1 VPAHSCAGVP
11 LQAAGPRRWLVE
23 ARKARRRST
32 DGKRHHLVL
41 DDVDT
46 ARPDSDLVFPDGSPE
61 PPDPLLPGKLARSG
75 RLREGRGRS
84 SMAELQPSKL
94 VMRVRSPS
102 PARLKEQLRG
112 GELGIRKAP
121 RRPVGI
127 GMPRLAMRRSRC
139 RQAPLTRPPAR
150 KRHPRQMSR
159 NDQIDRC
166 CRLWQGYRK
175 EELRRLCVR
184 WYIRN
189 PVRLSC

>member
-1 VPAHSCAGVP
+1 MPARSCAGVP
-11 LQAAGPRRWLVE
+11 LQAAGPRRRLVE
-23 ARKARRRST
+23 ARTARRRST

-61 PPDPLLPGKLARSG
+61 PPDPLLPGKLARYG

-121 RRPVGI
+121 RATSGHRKC
-127 GMPRLAMRRSRC
+127 PRLAMRRSRC
-139 RQAPLTRPPAR
+139 RQAPLTRPPAVSVTPGR
-150 KRHPRQMSR
+150 YPEMTRLIGAVGFGRGIARR
-159 NDQIDRC
+159 N
-166 CRLWQGYRK
+166 
-175 EELRRLCVR
+175 
-184 WYIRN
+184 
-189 PVRLSC
+189 